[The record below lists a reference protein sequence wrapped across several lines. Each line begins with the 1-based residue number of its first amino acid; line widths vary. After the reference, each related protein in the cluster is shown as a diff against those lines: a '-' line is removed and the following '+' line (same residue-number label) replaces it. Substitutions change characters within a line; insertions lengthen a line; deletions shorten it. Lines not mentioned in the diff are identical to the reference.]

1 MLIPIG
7 HESSTVRRLPWITF
21 AIMAI
26 CLVVHILVTL
36 DLDKREK
43 DLENAAREFLGY
55 YVEHPYLE
63 LDPETLNLV
72 FGERLAEQVQEQLD
86 IIREEASREIHLFQE
101 TQQEELN
108 QLAENLKNIITNI
121 PYRKYG
127 FIPAQQSFLALLTYM
142 FIHGGWFH
150 LLGNLLFLYLTGPFI
165 EDVWGRPI
173 YTAFYL
179 IMGIGSALMFAQ
191 HYPNFS
197 GPLIGASGAI
207 AGVMGAFLIRY
218 WKTKIEFFY
227 IFLPFFFIRGTF
239 KAPAWLM
246 LPLWF
251 ALEFFNARVM
261 DSINPQGGGGVA
273 HWAHVWGFVFG
284 VVAAIGVKYFRI
296 EEKYVQPKI
305 EAQTSYEDEGFKALE
320 EAEQMKEAGKL
331 DAAYAR
337 LVEAARRNR
346 MHKELIEGLW
356 ELGAEMG
363 KESETARF
371 LVALIESEVRRNQ
384 LEMAAVHFWK
394 LRERIPQATI
404 SPTYKVMLIRHLKDR
419 NEVEDARAL
428 ASELLDEV
436 SADSPPVLLI
446 NFANV
451 ALELS
456 PAIAERVTAFC
467 LQHPEIQEQQ
477 KETLKAKL
485 GEPQKI
491 APVVDPSSS
500 GEPEAPKDERQP
512 AAEPEESA
520 QIPTAVRSIKA
531 TRATPLR
538 INEEKLALNMEGAGE
553 RVLTLDRIQAV
564 AAAEITSLDD
574 LPYLVIDLFLD
585 DPKSEAATVR
595 SIRLISSSFE
605 PREFFPDI
613 QDSRE
618 ALKAFISHLLES
630 SGGAAYPDKES
641 ALLSPPRSFHSIE
654 EYEALILS

>member
-21 AIMAI
+21 IIMAS

-36 DLDKREK
+36 DLDKREE

-63 LDPETLNLV
+63 LDPEALNLI
-72 FGERLAEQVQEQLD
+72 FGERLTEQIQEQLD
-86 IIREEASREIHLFQE
+86 IIREEASLEIHLFRQE
-101 TQQEELN
+101 QQEELN
-108 QLAENLKNIITNI
+108 QLAENLKNIINNI

-127 FIPAQQSFLALLTYM
+127 FIPAKGSFLGLLTYM

-150 LLGNLLFLYLTGPFI
+150 LLANLLFLYLTGPFI

-191 HYPNFS
+191 HSPDLA

-239 KAPAWLM
+239 KASAWLM

-251 ALEFFNARVM
+251 ALEFFNVKVM
-261 DSINPQGGGGVA
+261 DAINPQGGGGVA
-273 HWAHVWGFVFG
+273 HWAHIWGFVFG
-284 VVAAIGVKYFRI
+284 IVAAIGMKYFRI

-305 EAQTSYEDEGFKALE
+305 EAQTTYEDEGFKALE
-320 EAEQMKEAGKL
+320 EAAQMKDAGKL
-331 DAAYAR
+331 DAAFAH
-337 LVEAARRNR
+337 LVDAARRNPK
-346 MHKELIEGLW
+346 HKDLIEGLW

-363 KESETARF
+363 KESESAKF

-384 LEMAAVHFWK
+384 METAAGHFWK

-404 SPTYKVMLIRHLKDR
+404 SPTYKVMLIQHLKDR
-419 NEVEDARAL
+419 MEVEDARAL
-428 ASELLDEV
+428 AGELLDEV
-436 SADSPPVLLI
+436 NADSPPVLLM
-446 NFANV
+446 NFTNA

-456 PAIAERVTAFC
+456 PAIAERVIAFC

-477 KETLKAKL
+477 KEELRTKL

-491 APVVDPSSS
+491 PQVVAPASS
-500 GEPEAPKDERQP
+500 GEPEATKDDSQH
-512 AAEPEESA
+512 AAESKESG
-520 QIPTAVRSIKA
+520 QIPSADRSIRA

-538 INEEKLALNMEGAGE
+538 INEKKLALNLEGAGE
-553 RVLTLDRIQAV
+553 KVLTLDRIKAI
-564 AAAEITSLDD
+564 AAAEIISLDD
-574 LPYLVIDLFLD
+574 FPYMVFDLFLD
-585 DPKSEAATVR
+585 DPKSGASTVR
-595 SIRLISSSFE
+595 SIRLFSSSFN

-618 ALKAFISHLLES
+618 ALKSFISHLLES
-630 SGGAAYPDKES
+630 SGAAAYPDKES
-641 ALLSPPRSFHSIE
+641 VMLSLPRSFHSIE
-654 EYEALILS
+654 EYEESILS